1 MGIKKTKW
9 GVFRNTAREM
19 QKTTQKTLFK
29 WFPDGEFHVQKQEY
43 FLYFDGGIE
52 VEIDFYGCD
61 NVRQLKDLRSLELT
75 GFWLDESIEIPEE
88 IKRMLKNRIG
98 RYPPPDEW
106 PIVKDEHDN
115 PILDADG
122 NVQYDV
128 RKFGI
133 ETTNPPDVDHPLYS
147 MYKWDTP
154 PPGPIPSGEP
164 LPKHVGFWQP
174 PYENKKNLGI
184 GYYDDLRDD
193 YRDHS
198 DWVDMYIEGK
208 PGVMVHG
215 KLVYNNFDREAH
227 VAKAPLIWNQGPLF
241 RGWDN
246 SGNVPACLVVQVP
259 RPGHIQVLREFV
271 SDKSNIVDF
280 AKNVVMEC
288 NMLFPGG
295 SYVDWDD
302 PAGHNDYSTKDGGFT
317 SNAKLMEEA
326 AGVHTEAADNN
337 ITARIN
343 SVDSQ
348 LRMRDGV
355 LIDPTCTRLINGFLG
370 GYCYPRIAGQ
380 TDRYSDSIAK
390 NRWSHIHDAA
400 QYVFMKL
407 VKSGNSNSIPF
418 IPKRK
423 PTTKVYDVRRPSF

>member
-1 MGIKKTKW
+1 
-9 GVFRNTAREM
+9 
-19 QKTTQKTLFK
+19 
-29 WFPDGEFHVQKQEY
+29 
-43 FLYFDGGIE
+43 
-52 VEIDFYGCD
+52 
-61 NVRQLKDLRSLELT
+61 
-75 GFWLDESIEIPEE
+75 
-88 IKRMLKNRIG
+88 
-98 RYPPPDEW
+98 
-106 PIVKDEHDN
+106 
-115 PILDADG
+115 
-122 NVQYDV
+122 
-128 RKFGI
+128 
-133 ETTNPPDVDHPLYS
+133 
-147 MYKWDTP
+147 
-154 PPGPIPSGEP
+154 
-164 LPKHVGFWQP
+164 
-174 PYENKKNLGI
+174 
-184 GYYDDLRDD
+184 
-193 YRDHS
+193 
-198 DWVDMYIEGK
+198 
-208 PGVMVHG
+208 
-215 KLVYNNFDREAH
+215 
-227 VAKAPLIWNQGPLF
+227 
-241 RGWDN
+241 
-246 SGNVPACLVVQVP
+246 
-259 RPGHIQVLREFV
+259 
-271 SDKSNIVDF
+271 
-280 AKNVVMEC
+280 
-288 NMLFPGG
+288 
-295 SYVDWDD
+295 VDWDD